1 MAEPRTPLAG
11 VLLAVLCVGVLGACD
26 GSAQP
31 GRAVASGTPEV
42 ATTMTTDSDRPTDPT
57 RAAPSPPSDAPA
69 TPSLAPQGAPQGP
82 PATPP
87 EGSLPRSPAG
97 LEVMPL
103 LVKGERFLMEKAMT
117 EQTRQRGLGGR
128 SSLEPD
134 RGMLF
139 AYRHPEVMG
148 FWMRDCLI
156 DLDIAYLDVSG
167 RVVAVHR
174 MRKEPPRAPGESTPQ
189 YLARLP
195 SYSSRRPAAIALEFA
210 AGTLDRLDLRP
221 GELIELDVTAL
232 RREAQD

>member
-1 MAEPRTPLAG
+1 MAERGGITTLGGAALVVIG
-11 VLLAVLCVGVLGACD
+11 LLVACD
-26 GSAQP
+26 GSVP
-31 GRAVASGTPEV
+31 PDRAAAGGAREIAP
-42 ATTMTTDSDRPTDPT
+42 TMPLDSDPPKD
-57 RAAPSPPSDAPA
+57 PSP
-69 TPSLAPQGAPQGP
+69 TP
-82 PATPP
+82 PASPPPAPPP

-103 LVKGERFLMEKAMT
+103 VVKGERFLMEKAMT
-117 EQTRQRGLGGR
+117 EQARQRGLGGR

-156 DLDIAYLDVSG
+156 DIDIAYLDATG

-174 MRKEPPRAPGESTPQ
+174 MRKEPPRAPGESTQQ
-189 YLARLP
+189 YLSRLP
-195 SYSSRRPAAIALEFA
+195 SYSSRRPAVIALEFA

-221 GELIELDVTAL
+221 GESIELDVTAL
-232 RREAQD
+232 RREAKD

>member
-1 MAEPRTPLAG
+1 MAEPRTRVGG
-11 VLLAVLCVGVLGACD
+11 VLLAVLCVAVIGACD

-42 ATTMTTDSDRPTDPT
+42 ATTMPTDSDRPTDPT
-57 RAAPSPPSDAPA
+57 RAAPSPPPDAPA
-69 TPSLAPQGAPQGP
+69 TPSPAPQGP

-128 SSLEPD
+128 TSLEPD

-156 DLDIAYLDVSG
+156 DIDIAYLDVTG

-174 MRKEPPRAPGESTPQ
+174 MRKEPPRAPGESTQQ

-195 SYSSRRPAAIALEFA
+195 NYSSRRPAAIALEFA